1 MKRFKVFIINTI
13 VLVVTS
19 LIFRIIDIYF
29 SVYISKRIGTEM
41 LGVYQ
46 LIMSVYLFGITLAT
60 SGINLA
66 VTRTVSEELALNNQG
81 GINKV
86 MKKVLYICLCTSIF
100 ASFLFFI
107 NADFIVKS
115 CLHEKVDKTVV
126 YFICLALPLITMSS
140 AISGYF
146 SGVRRVYKNSI
157 GQFLEHAGKIL
168 VTAYL
173 LSIFLPKGLNYAC
186 FALILGDVISE
197 LISFTYIYIIF
208 LLDKKRYNSYSVIE
222 KNENYLKRITRISV
236 PIAITSYI
244 RSGLSTFKQI
254 IIPSSLERSGI
265 NCSESLSK
273 YGIING
279 MALPII
285 MFPDIFIKSFSSLLI
300 PEFARYHAKKDYART
315 KQMTSILLFIICS
328 SSALLTLFLYTFSDK
343 LGMLIYKDAHVGY
356 FIKVLSPL
364 AIFIY
369 IDTVVDSIL
378 RGLDAQVGVMIINIV
393 DLVISTSFIYFCV
406 PKLGLLGYIIAIYIS
421 EILNFT
427 ISLAQLIKIVYF
439 RKV

>member
-29 SVYISKRIGTEM
+29 SVYISKKIGTEM

-115 CLHEKVDKTVV
+115 CLHNKVDKTVV

-157 GQFLEHAGKIL
+157 GQFLEHAGKIV
-168 VTAYL
+168 VTDYL

-208 LLDKKRYNSYSVIE
+208 
-222 KNENYLKRITRISV
+222 
-236 PIAITSYI
+236 
-244 RSGLSTFKQI
+244 
-254 IIPSSLERSGI
+254 
-265 NCSESLSK
+265 
-273 YGIING
+273 
-279 MALPII
+279 
-285 MFPDIFIKSFSSLLI
+285 
-300 PEFARYHAKKDYART
+300 
-315 KQMTSILLFIICS
+315 
-328 SSALLTLFLYTFSDK
+328 
-343 LGMLIYKDAHVGY
+343 
-356 FIKVLSPL
+356 
-364 AIFIY
+364 
-369 IDTVVDSIL
+369 
-378 RGLDAQVGVMIINIV
+378 
-393 DLVISTSFIYFCV
+393 
-406 PKLGLLGYIIAIYIS
+406 
-421 EILNFT
+421 
-427 ISLAQLIKIVYF
+427 
-439 RKV
+439 